1 MTLHDFIF
9 TNEKPAKYYRHIAFW
24 LGQFIFWAFWATIF
38 FLHKTVWEYFL
49 ISLRRRQYFILDI
62 SYTYVIAYYFYP
74 RFLLGGQRI
83 RFYISVF
90 IFTAVTYILFIFYVF
105 WIHDLINQ
113 PRDEQLL
120 MGWFFSINFIISG
133 PPVACAMFLTIKMLK
148 NYYIKMQEKIVLTQ
162 ENANAELQLLK
173 AQVHP
178 HFLFNTLNNIYSF
191 ALNQSP
197 QAGILVS
204 KLSGMLGY
212 MIHECDEKLVPLEKE
227 LKLIEDYM
235 GLEKVRYGKRL
246 NMEVNIHGDFDDK
259 LIAPL
264 LMIPFIENSFKH
276 GTSQMLR
283 HPWIKLEITCMA
295 NQLFFYLSNSKPT
308 VVHSNKSSKGIG
320 LNNVKKRLHLLY
332 PGKHQLDI
340 RSTDDTFTVNMQIML
355 EEKLAVTENKPVQPE
370 KTIVYA

>member
-9 TNEKPAKYYRHIAFW
+9 TNEKPAKYYRHIVFW
-24 LGQFIFWAFWATIF
+24 LGQFIFWGFWAAVF
-38 FLHKTVWEYFL
+38 FYGPFWEFL
-49 ISLRRRQYFILDI
+49 NFQLRNKQYFILDI
-62 SYTYVIAYYFYP
+62 SYTYVIAYYLYSK
-74 RFLLGGQRI
+74 FLLGNQRVH
-83 RFYISVF
+83 FYISVF
-90 IFTAVTYILFIFYVF
+90 ILTAVTYILFILHRF
-105 WIHDLINQ
+105 WIFDVTNQ
-113 PRDEQLL
+113 SRDEQLL
-120 MGWFFSINFIISG
+120 MTWYISMNFIISG
-133 PPVACAMFLTIKMLK
+133 PPVVCAIFLTIKMLK
-148 NYYIKMQEKIVLTQ
+148 KYYIKMQEKIVLTQ

-197 QAGILVS
+197 QAGILVT
-204 KLSGMLGY
+204 KLSGVLGY

-235 GLEKVRYGKRL
+235 GLEKVRYGNRL
-246 NMEVNIHGDFDDK
+246 NMKVNIHGDFENK

-283 HPWIKLEITCMA
+283 HPWVRLQITSVG
-295 NQLFFYLSNSKPT
+295 NQLFFNLSNSKPSLT
-308 VVHSNKSSKGIG
+308 APGKLNKGIG
-320 LNNVKKRLHLLY
+320 LNNVKKRLQLLY

-340 RSTDDTFTVNMQIML
+340 YSTDDSFSVNMQIL
-355 EEKLAVTENKPVQPE
+355 LENKLPAAENDLLQPE
-370 KTIVYA
+370 KIIAHA